1 MRILLVEDDPMIA
14 ESILDGLRR
23 LRYAVDW
30 ARSGAA
36 AEWELAA
43 TTHDLVVLDLALP
56 GKHGIA
62 VLKGLRQAGSTVP
75 VLVVSASGDV
85 RARID
90 GLDAGA
96 DDYLVKPFD
105 LDELF
110 ARVRVLLRRQ
120 ANRASSIVA
129 IGALRVNLDTHEA
142 LLDGL
147 PLHLPRME
155 FSVLRA
161 LLDQPGKVVPKR
173 QLEQRLYGPDDEV
186 ESNAVDV
193 FVSRLRRKLGAD
205 FIKTVRGVGY
215 RVPVAA

>member
-30 ARSGAA
+30 ARSGSA
-36 AEWELAA
+36 AEWDLAT
-43 TTHDLVVLDLALP
+43 TTHDLVLLDLALP
-56 GKHGIA
+56 GKPGIE
-62 VLKGLRQAGSTVP
+62 VLKTLRRAGSTVP
-75 VLVVSASGDV
+75 VLVISASGHLSE
-85 RARID
+85 RIG

-105 LDELF
+105 IDELF

-120 ANRASSIVA
+120 ANRASSVVV
-129 IGALRVNLDTHEA
+129 IGALRVNLDTYET
-142 LLDGL
+142 LLDGR
-147 PLHLPRME
+147 PLHLPPME
-155 FSVLRA
+155 FRLLRA
-161 LLDQPGKVVPKR
+161 LLDQPDRVVPKR
-173 QLEQRLYGPDDEV
+173 QLEERLYGPDDAI

-215 RVPVAA
+215 RVPVAS